1 MNNEEIKALLH
12 DFARGKL
19 NDEEQPIVRRA
30 IENDQELGLELEQIR
45 AYYNDLKGL
54 PEIKAPDD
62 FLVKVRNRIERKGL
76 LVKLRDVVFFPL
88 YLKLPVEIA
97 GTVAVSLFIIIIF
110 NPFSPKIHVNMQEN
124 TGFSN
129 HQVAPES
136 YNYNTNK
143 NNEINA
149 GTVESIDQ
157 KDKVGEK
164 SAAKEDGKVALKSAG
179 GPKRRS
185 IKPAASF
192 ARSMPTVQTSSRASE
207 QEDAGGLDANKSA
220 EAPPEVITEDRV
232 AGSVTSSDIGHAAQP
247 ATRVKKELE
256 FAIGS
261 SGRMDAQG
269 SFGAIEDTK
278 RLEAP
283 ASTPAP
289 SNTMAG
295 APMAE
300 QQQIEPLA
308 AKKAAKLINEQIT
321 CTWVPRAQAAFVS
334 QSIDDDREIT
344 MEATESKIA
353 LLGRSKSKMS
363 LAAKDGAQVS
373 YQSVISNKLK
383 ADNIAYLYTSVKH
396 AEGSLKA
403 INQGALQYQIKIPAK
418 NFKQLEMELNK
429 RGIISKSS
437 PGEIDSNKYSS
448 KELIEVILT
457 IDLKK

>member
-1 MNNEEIKALLH
+1 MNHEEIKALLH

-19 NDEEQPIVRRA
+19 NDEEQLIVRRA
-30 IENDQELGLELEQIR
+30 IENDPELGLELEQIR
-45 AYYNDLKGL
+45 AYYKDLKGL

-76 LVKLRDVVFFPL
+76 LAKLRDVVFFPL

-97 GTVAVSLFIIIIF
+97 GTVAVSLFIIMVF
-110 NPFSPKIHVNMQEN
+110 NPFSPKIHVDMQEN
-124 TGFSN
+124 AVFSK
-129 HQVAPES
+129 HDVVPES
-136 YNYNTNK
+136 YIYNYNK
-143 NNEINA
+143 SNEINISN
-149 GTVESIDQ
+149 TDQ
-157 KDKVGEK
+157 KDNVDQK

-192 ARSMPTVQTSSRASE
+192 ARSMPAVQTSSRASE

-256 FAIGS
+256 FATGS

-278 RLEAP
+278 RLETPSSA
-283 ASTPAP
+283 PAP
-289 SNTMAG
+289 SNAFAG
-295 APMAE
+295 APIAE
-300 QQQIEPLA
+300 QQQVEPLA

-321 CTWVPRAQAAFVS
+321 CTWVPQAQAAFVS

-353 LLGRSKSKMS
+353 LPGRSKSKMS

-373 YQSVISNKLK
+373 DQSVISNKLK
-383 ADNIAYLYTSVKH
+383 ADNIAYLHTSVKH

-457 IDLKK
+457 IDFKK